1 MSDDPSNAGLVGS
14 AKGMLSTVVAA
25 VETRLE
31 ILGTEIQ
38 AEGVRLTRLV
48 LWATAGL
55 FCLFLGIA
63 LLAMFM
69 VVLFWDTHRLAVLG
83 LLAGLFLGS
92 GVVIGVGI
100 ASIVRGPKTPPLAE
114 TLDVLAKDRE
124 RLQS

>member
-1 MSDDPSNAGLVGS
+1 MPDDPSKAGLVGT
-14 AKGMLSTVVAA
+14 AKSMLSTVVAA

-31 ILGTEIQ
+31 ILGSEIQ
-38 AEGVRLTRLV
+38 EERVRLTRLV

-63 LLAMFM
+63 LLAVFM

-83 LLAGLFLGS
+83 LLSGIFLGAGLVIAIALASLGR
-92 GVVIGVGI
+92 
-100 ASIVRGPKTPPLAE
+100 AAKTPPLAE

>member
-1 MSDDPSNAGLVGS
+1 MSDDPSNAGLVGT
-14 AKGMLSTVVAA
+14 AKSMLSTVVAA

-48 LWATAGL
+48 LWGTAGL

-63 LLAMFM
+63 LFAMFM

-83 LLAGLFLGS
+83 LLAGVFLGS
-92 GVVIGVGI
+92 GVVIGIGI
-100 ASIVRGPKTPPLAE
+100 AAIVRGPKTPPLAE